1 MKALRKNK
9 KADRRHKAVGLVK
22 TFPYNHMHYDPIKN
36 VIGDVAKQAPVL
48 RKFFYWIL
56 GVMFLRTWYVKRALR
71 ELLADTK
78 GTLSLFDAGS
88 GFGQYSYY
96 IAKHFPSASIHAIDV
111 KEDYIADCRRFF
123 SQTGINNVNFGVEDL
138 TVPSHTNKFD
148 FILSVDVME
157 HIADD
162 RTVFKNFF
170 AAMKPGGRLLIH
182 TPSNL
187 GGSDVH
193 KEGDKSF
200 VEEHAR
206 DGYSVEDITAKL
218 KEAGFT
224 ILYTK
229 YSYGPI
235 GTLSWRMVV
244 KYPLLMLNA
253 SKIFF
258 LVLPAYYLL
267 TLWLSLL
274 LMEIDYHSK
283 NKTGTGLL
291 VAAEKKK

>member
-1 MKALRKNK
+1 MQ
-9 KADRRHKAVGLVK
+9 
-22 TFPYNHMHYDPIKN
+22 YDPVKN
-36 VIGDVAKQAPVL
+36 IIGGVAKKAPVL
-48 RKFFYWIL
+48 RKMFYRLL
-56 GVMFLRTWYVKRALR
+56 GVMFLRTWYVKRALK
-71 ELLADTK
+71 ELLSEKKDAFN
-78 GTLSLFDAGS
+78 LFDAGS
-88 GFGQYSYY
+88 GFGQYSYF
-96 IAKHFPSASIHAIDV
+96 IAKRFPNVTIHAIDV
-111 KEDYIADCRRFF
+111 KEDYIEECREFF
-123 SQTGINNVNFGVEDL
+123 KQSGIDNVDFAVEDL
-138 TVPSHTNKFD
+138 TMPAHTNRFD

-162 RTVFKNFF
+162 VMVFKNFYS
-170 AAMKPGGRLLIH
+170 AMRSGGRLLIH

-218 KEAGFT
+218 KSAGFN

-235 GTLSWRMVV
+235 GTLAWRMGI
-244 KYPLLMLNA
+244 KYPMLMLNK
-253 SKIFF
+253 SKAFF
-258 LVLPAYYLL
+258 IVLPFYYLF
-267 TLWLSLL
+267 TLWFTLIMMWL
-274 LMEIDYHSK
+274 DYISD

-291 VAAEKKK
+291 VVAEKQ

>member
-1 MKALRKNK
+1 MQ
-9 KADRRHKAVGLVK
+9 
-22 TFPYNHMHYDPIKN
+22 YDPIKD
-36 VIGDVAKQAPVL
+36 VIGNVSKKAPAL
-48 RKFFYWIL
+48 RKFFYWLL

-71 ELLADTK
+71 EF
-78 GTLSLFDAGS
+78 LSIEKEKINLFDAGS
-88 GFGQYSYY
+88 GFGQYSYF
-96 IAKHFPSASIHAIDV
+96 IAKNFPSVSIHAIDV
-111 KEDYIADCRRFF
+111 KEDYIADCKEFF
-123 SQTGINNVNFGVEDL
+123 PKAGIANVNFGVEDL
-138 TVPSHTNKFD
+138 TIPTHNNKFD

-162 RTVFKNFF
+162 VAVFKNFF
-170 AAMKPGGRLLIH
+170 SAMKSGGRLLIH

-206 DGYSVEDITAKL
+206 DGYSVEDITTKL
-218 KEAGFT
+218 KNAGFT

-235 GTLSWRMVV
+235 GTFSWRLVV

-253 SKIFF
+253 SKAFF
-258 LVLPAYYLL
+258 ILLPFYYLL
-267 TLWLSLL
+267 TLWFSLL
-274 LMEIDYHSK
+274 LMWIDFHST
-283 NKTGTGLL
+283 NAAGTGLL
-291 VAAEKKK
+291 VAAEKK

>member
-1 MKALRKNK
+1 MQ
-9 KADRRHKAVGLVK
+9 
-22 TFPYNHMHYDPIKN
+22 YDPIKN
-36 VIGDVAKQAPVL
+36 IIGGAAKKAPIL
-48 RKFFYWIL
+48 RKFFYWLL
-56 GVMFLRTWYVKRALR
+56 GLMFLRTWYVKRALR
-71 ELLADTK
+71 ELLADKK
-78 GTLSLFDAGS
+78 GPFNLFDAGS
-88 GFGQYSYY
+88 GFGQYSYF
-96 IAKHFPSASIHAIDV
+96 IAKKFPGASIHAIDV
-111 KEDYIADCRRFF
+111 KEDYIADCKQFF
-123 SQTGINNVNFGVEDL
+123 SAAGISNVHFGVEDL
-138 TVPSHTNKFD
+138 TVPTHTNRFD

-162 RTVFKNFF
+162 VTVFKNFF
-170 AAMKPGGRLLIH
+170 AAMRPGGRLLIH

-206 DGYSVEDITAKL
+206 EGYSVEDITTKL
-218 KEAGFT
+218 KNAGFN

-235 GTLSWRMVV
+235 GTFSWRLVV

-258 LVLPAYYLL
+258 IVFPFYYLL
-267 TLWLSLL
+267 TLWFSLL
-274 LMEIDYHSK
+274 LMWIDYHSS

-291 VAAEKKK
+291 VAAEKTI